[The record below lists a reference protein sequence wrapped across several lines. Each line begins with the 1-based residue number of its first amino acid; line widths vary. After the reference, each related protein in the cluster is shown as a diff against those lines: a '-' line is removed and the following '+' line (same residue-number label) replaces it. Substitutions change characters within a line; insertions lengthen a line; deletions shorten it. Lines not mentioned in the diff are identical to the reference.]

1 MSIGALCGFKKSNE
15 NRYLVTRGTP
25 MKTFS
30 IAIAVLAAASATPA
44 FAQAPSGVRTEVLVG
59 WDRVSLDLSDFGA
72 GTFSEDGV
80 GFGLA
85 VGYDIPTTGSVA
97 FGVDAEISDS
107 STKTVYDD
115 GVDRAVLSTGRDLYV
130 GARVTAAVNPKL
142 NLYGKMG
149 YTNARVKL
157 DVNGDKFGENG
168 DGVRL
173 GLGAQL
179 GLGGNSYGL
188 VEYRYSNYEAGF
200 SRNQVLAGL
209 GLRF

>member
-1 MSIGALCGFKKSNE
+1 MKK
-15 NRYLVTRGTP
+15 LWTA
-25 MKTFS
+25 F
-30 IAIAVLAAASATPA
+30 AVLAAASATPA
-44 FAQAPSGVRTEVLVG
+44 FAEAPSGVRTEVLVG
-59 WDRVSLDLSDFGA
+59 WDRASLDLNDYGL
-72 GTFSEDGV
+72 GTYSEDGV

-115 GVDRAVLSTGRDLYV
+115 GVDRAVISTGRDLYV

-142 NLYGKMG
+142 NLYGKVG
-149 YTNARVKL
+149 YTNARIKGEL
-157 DVNGDKFGENG
+157 NGFKDAANG